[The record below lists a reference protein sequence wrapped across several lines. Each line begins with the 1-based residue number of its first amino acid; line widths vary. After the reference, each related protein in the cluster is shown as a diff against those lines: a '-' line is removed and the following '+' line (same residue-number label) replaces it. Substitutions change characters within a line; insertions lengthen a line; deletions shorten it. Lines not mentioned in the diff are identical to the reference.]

1 MDDISRFDFWWSVVM
16 FDFVVVGKLS
26 VDLKSL
32 LRGWK
37 KLFEFVYILM
47 LGCLYRLLVFKRDKE
62 KYISWRFI

>member
-1 MDDISRFDFWWSVVM
+1 MDDISRFDFWWSVMM